1 MYLSQKKDISEG
13 HYPFLLERKPDQVVS
28 VELHQTEEQDLEFIL
43 SFVKLEQQYPIY
55 MVMHVPRF
63 MEDDIIEDLLKT
75 KILYEKKVVEKD
87 IYLHIEVKKENQVD
101 IVFQNAYILGCMNQF
116 VSWSFDF
123 QDFIE
128 LKIVENEYLFGIFKR
143 KISMPNMILRDTST
157 FFWIDFDGSSIEI
170 FSTDEN
176 WEIEQVKE
184 RYAHLFGLNQ

>member
-1 MYLSQKKDISEG
+1 MG
-13 HYPFLLERKPDQVVS
+13 FHRKV
-28 VELHQTEEQDLEFIL
+28 I
-43 SFVKLEQQYPIY
+43 
-55 MVMHVPRF
+55 
-63 MEDDIIEDLLKT
+63 
-75 KILYEKKVVEKD
+75 EKD
-87 IYLHIEVKKENQVD
+87 IYLHIEVKEENQVD

-184 RYAHLFGLNQ
+184 RYAHLFGLHQ